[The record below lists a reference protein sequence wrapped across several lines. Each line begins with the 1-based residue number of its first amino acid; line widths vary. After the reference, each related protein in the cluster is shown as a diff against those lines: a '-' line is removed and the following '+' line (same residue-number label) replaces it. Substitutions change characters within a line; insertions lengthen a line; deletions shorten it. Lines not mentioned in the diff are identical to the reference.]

1 MRIKSLVKSL
11 EMWKKSLT
19 ITLQGMDRFDDD
31 TQGLDIQNIISTY
44 DKKGLDVSD
53 LREEFR
59 RLKGA
64 N

>member
-1 MRIKSLVKSL
+1 MRQMEVKSL

-53 LREEFR
+53 LHEEFR